1 MSQDLSGDVAATGD
15 ELRQLGALG
24 VPGSPTGLS
33 CPRCGGVLGER
44 SDGREVRL
52 ECRVGHVVLL
62 DALLE
67 AKASAVEDALW
78 ASVRALQEKA
88 ALTRRLSERADR
100 QTDLASADHF
110 RREADAAD
118 RRAGIVRDILLA
130 SDRAQDD
137 EGA

>member
-24 VPGSPTGLS
+24 VPGSPTDLS

-67 AKASAVEDALW
+67 AKASAVEDARW
-78 ASVRALQEKA
+78 ASVRALQEK
-88 ALTRRLSERADR
+88 RL
-100 QTDLASADHF
+100 
-110 RREADAAD
+110 
-118 RRAGIVRDILLA
+118 
-130 SDRAQDD
+130 
-137 EGA
+137 